1 MNSPRFTPAT
11 IIALLSYSAVMISLT
26 MLKSFY
32 RIGYL
37 WDPAEQRQRGLSFQP
52 LGEFSRGDSWF
63 APLFGYVGNVAFFV
77 PFGVLLYILLHRTSP
92 ARALAF
98 TTLGGLAL
106 SLTMETAQYAFS
118 LGFSDI
124 DDVIMNTIGAALG
137 AALAMASDKIFGP
150 RARWAW
156 VGLAIAL
163 GLVFAV
169 LVVLGER
176 LGDPDKVVEVAHGI
190 AKRPL

>member
-1 MNSPRFTPAT
+1 MSSSRFNTAT

-37 WDPAEQRQRGLSFQP
+37 WDPEEQRQRGLSFVP

-63 APLFGYVGNVAFFV
+63 APLFGYVGNVAFFI
-77 PFGVLLYILLHRTSP
+77 PFGVLLYFLLHRTSA
-92 ARALAF
+92 ARTLGF
-98 TTLGGLAL
+98 TALGGLAL
-106 SLTMETAQYAFS
+106 SLAMETAQYAFS

-137 AALAMASDKIFGP
+137 AGLAMASDKILGL

-156 VGLAIAL
+156 VGLAILL
-163 GLVFAV
+163 GVVFAV
-169 LVVLGER
+169 LVGLGER
-176 LGDPDKVVEVAHGI
+176 LGDPDKVVEVAASI
-190 AKRPL
+190 TRQ